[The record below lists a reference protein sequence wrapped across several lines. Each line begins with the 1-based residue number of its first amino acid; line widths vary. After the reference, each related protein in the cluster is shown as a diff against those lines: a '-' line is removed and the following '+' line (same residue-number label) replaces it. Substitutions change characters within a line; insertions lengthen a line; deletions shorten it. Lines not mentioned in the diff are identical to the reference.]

1 MIQIAKDTITGILNN
16 IGVKQ
21 VYYDDDAFNRSKAN
35 PSAIILANKEELK
48 DKRRKVCIWSDPATG
63 KRYLRSQRYERILPI
78 EVNIFH
84 RTEELADEIARALL
98 AGLPDGID
106 DGLGNWT
113 PIEPSTIDWPPDQ
126 KERALAVVFIKFIGG
141 IYQDR
146 ELAAYTRLTG
156 GNTSIQ

>member
-1 MIQIAKDTITGILNN
+1 MIQVAKDTITEILKSA
-16 IGVKQ
+16 GVKQ
-21 VYYDDDAFNRSKAN
+21 IFYDDDAFNRSKAN

-48 DKRRKVCIWSDPATG
+48 NKRRKACIWTDPATG
-63 KRYLRSQRYERILPI
+63 KRYLRSQKYERVLPI

-98 AGLPDGID
+98 ANLPDGID

-113 PIEPSTIDWPPDQ
+113 PVEPSTIDWPPDQ

-146 ELAAYTRLTG
+146 ELAAYAKLTG
-156 GNTSIQ
+156 GTITKE